1 MSLDR
6 SISGKW
12 KEKREVIRKKS
23 PLLLGWVYKVGDS
36 VAMLIK
42 IENNICILITK
53 EGIEFQVNKKDL
65 KSI

>member
-1 MSLDR
+1 
-6 SISGKW
+6 
-12 KEKREVIRKKS
+12 
-23 PLLLGWVYKVGDS
+23 VYKVGDD

-42 IENNICILITK
+42 IENNICTLITK